1 MDWTAL
7 LNLGL
12 VLLFVLIGGLFAG
25 TEMAI
30 VNLRESQIRQLE
42 ESGPAG
48 ERTATM
54 VRDPNLFLSAVQIGV
69 TVAGF
74 FSSAYGASTI
84 APSLVPVLEDL
95 GVPQATAGTVA
106 LIGMTLAIAYLSLVL
121 GELVPK
127 RLAMQNALA
136 MTRIVGPPLSVFG
149 RLMRPVI
156 WLLSTSTNIVVRLL
170 GGDPGADR
178 EAVSAE
184 EIKSMVRNSD
194 ALDQAESRVLA
205 DVFDASERTVVEV
218 MQPRHQV
225 HFLDGRQSVAQTR
238 TEIRDSGFSR
248 YPVIGDD
255 VDDVLGFVHVRD
267 MLLVDDPSAARMS
280 ELVRPIE
287 HIPGTVE
294 VLRALNRMRAHA
306 DQIAVVVD
314 EYGGTDGIVTL
325 EDLLEELV
333 GEIYDEFDRDS
344 WPVPGGLDTILA
356 ADGTFEGGLILQE
369 FEAATD
375 IALPDTGGY
384 ETVGGFLM
392 AQLGRI
398 PEAGDRVAVDGGVLE
413 VVEVDER
420 RVTTVR
426 FTPVPP
432 GGTDEQAE
440 ARADAQLAARAEGR
454 AGARAEPT
462 ADGHDGPAR

>member
-356 ADGTFEGGLILQE
+356 ADGTFDGGLILQE

>member
-1 MDWTAL
+1 MDPSVL
-7 LNLGL
+7 LNIAL
-12 VLLFVLIGGLFAG
+12 VLLFVLIGGVFAG

-30 VNLRESQIRQLE
+30 VNLRESQIDQLE
-42 ESGPAG
+42 ESGPRGAK
-48 ERTATM
+48 TATM
-54 VRDPNLFLSAVQIGV
+54 VRDPNQFLSAVQIGV

-84 APSLVPVLEDL
+84 APSLVPVLTGL
-95 GVPQATAGTVA
+95 GLPEATAGTAA
-106 LIGMTLAIAYLSLVL
+106 LIGMTLIIAYLSLVL

-127 RLAMQNALA
+127 RLAMQNALG
-136 MTRIVGPPLSVFG
+136 MTRIVGPPLHLFG
-149 RLMRPVI
+149 QLMRPVI
-156 WLLSTSTNIVVRLL
+156 WLLSASTNLVVRLL
-170 GGDPGADR
+170 GGDPSANR

-184 EIKSMVRNSD
+184 EIKAMVRDSD

-225 HFLDGRQSVAQTR
+225 HFLDGRQSVEESRQ
-238 TEIRDSGFSR
+238 EIRDTGFSR
-248 YPVIGDD
+248 YPVTGDD

-267 MLLVDDPSAARMS
+267 MLLVEDPVRTRMS

-287 HIPGTVE
+287 HIPGTVQ
-294 VLRALNRMRAHA
+294 VLSALNRMRAHA

-333 GEIYDEFDRDS
+333 GEIYDEFDAKT
-344 WPVPGGLDTILA
+344 WPAPGGLDSILA

-375 IALPDTGGY
+375 ISLPDTGGY

-398 PEAGDRVAVDGGVLE
+398 PEAGDTVAIDGGTLE
-413 VVEVDER
+413 VAEVDER
-420 RVTTVR
+420 RVKTVR
-426 FTPVPP
+426 FIPGTPAE
-432 GGTDEQAE
+432 GEEQADE
-440 ARADAQLAARAEGR
+440 ET
-454 AGARAEPT
+454 PSV
-462 ADGHDGPAR
+462 

>member
-7 LNLGL
+7 ANLGL
-12 VLLFVLIGGLFAG
+12 VLIFVLVGGLFAG

-30 VNLRESQIRQLE
+30 VNLRESQIKQLE
-42 ESGPAG
+42 DSGPSG

-54 VRDPNLFLSAVQIGV
+54 VRDPNQFLSAVQIGV

-84 APSLVPVLEDL
+84 APSLVPGLLRL
-95 GVPQATAGTVA
+95 GVPQSAASTVA
-106 LIGMTLAIAYLSLVL
+106 LISMTLVIAYLSLVF

-127 RLAMQNALA
+127 RLAMQNALG
-136 MTRIVGPPLSVFG
+136 MTKIVGPPLHLFG

-156 WLLSTSTNIVVRLL
+156 WLLSASTNLVVRLL
-170 GGDPGADR
+170 GGDPHANT

-184 EIKSMVRNSD
+184 EIKSMVRNSE
-194 ALDQAESRVLA
+194 ALEQAQSRVLA

-225 HFLDGRQSVAQTR
+225 HFLDGEQTVVETR
-238 TEIRDSGFSR
+238 AEIRDTGFSR
-248 YPVIGDD
+248 YPVTGED

-267 MLLVDDPSAARMS
+267 LLLVDDPDRTTLAA
-280 ELVRPIE
+280 LVRPIE

-294 VLRALNRMRAHA
+294 VLQALNRMRAHA

-344 WPVPGGLDTILA
+344 WPNAGELDRIVQ
-356 ADGTFEGGLILQE
+356 ADGKFDGGLILQE
-369 FEAATD
+369 FEAATG
-375 IALPDTGGY
+375 ITLPDTGGY

-392 AQLGRI
+392 ARLGRI
-398 PEAGDRVAVDGGVLE
+398 PEVGDLVEVESGQLE

-420 RVTTVR
+420 RVQTVR
-426 FTPVPP
+426 FTAAAATAAAP
-432 GGTDEQAE
+432 DEESVAE
-440 ARADAQLAARAEGR
+440 SR
-454 AGARAEPT
+454 
-462 ADGHDGPAR
+462 

>member
-218 MQPRHQV
+218 MQPRNQV

-356 ADGTFEGGLILQE
+356 ADGTFDGGLILQE

-413 VVEVDER
+413 VVEVNER